1 MKTAVTDDPP
11 LSPRT
16 HRPDGR
22 VSPARVAVVQCDAQV
37 GVANRTGN
45 LERGLALAAEA
56 ADSGATLIVL
66 PELVATGYAFA
77 TRAEAFAHGEEVPS
91 GPTVRAWE
99 EFARE
104 RDVHVVAGL
113 AERDGPR
120 LFDTAVLVGPDGYV
134 GRYRKTH
141 LWNTEKL
148 WFTPGD
154 EGYPVFETPLGRI
167 GLLICWDIWFPEVPR
182 LLAMQGAD
190 IICGANNWVWTPP
203 PIFDA
208 SGKCMAA
215 YLTMTAAHVNNVVIA
230 AANRVGT
237 DRDARFLGCSLIA
250 GTNGWPIGDVAGPD
264 EERILTADID
274 VVASRGAPI
283 WTSLND
289 LVRDRRTD
297 LYDAMLGYTLSPPA
311 PR

>member
-1 MKTAVTDDPP
+1 MTDDA
-11 LSPRT
+11 
-16 HRPDGR
+16 DGR
-22 VSPARVAVVQCDAQV
+22 VSPARVAVVQCGAQV
-37 GVANRTGN
+37 GVTNRTDN
-45 LERGLALAAEA
+45 LERGLALAANA
-56 ADSGATLIVL
+56 ADDGATLIVL
-66 PELVATGYAFA
+66 PELTSTGYTFA
-77 TRAEAFAHGEEVPS
+77 TRAEAFAHAEEVPS

-99 EFARE
+99 KFARE
-104 RDVHVVAGL
+104 RGVHLVAGL

-190 IICGANNWVWTPP
+190 IICSVNNWVWTPP

-208 SGKCMAA
+208 SGKCMAV

-230 AANRVGT
+230 AANRIGT

-264 EERILTADID
+264 EERVLTADID
-274 VVASRGAPI
+274 IVASRSAPI

-297 LYDAMLGYTLSPPA
+297 LYDDMLGYTLSPRA